1 MKEASIVEIERKAI
15 ALIDRFRK
23 DAGLSEAKLGELAF
37 PEAKNYRQKINSL
50 RNARGNGNEPLRLR
64 LGDFCAIVCHALG
77 KNPAQELLLLWGRPI
92 KRKVKLKCILFFQS
106 YRVAAFFCIIF

>member
-23 DAGLSEAKLGELAF
+23 EAGLSEAKLGELAF

-50 RNARGNGNEPLRLR
+50 RNARGSSNEPLRLR
-64 LGDFCAIVCHALG
+64 LGDFCAICH
-77 KNPAQELLLLWGRPI
+77 K
-92 KRKVKLKCILFFQS
+92 ILFEIVKQKNWESIAQWILQLWFITDKENS
-106 YRVAAFFCIIF
+106 